1 MEKEINIAE
10 ILKDCP
16 KGTKLYTTLYGEVTL
31 ESVTDIEHP
40 IEVMTK
46 GGTMHFM
53 RDGRYDEYGECI
65 LFPSKDQRNW
75 SRFEPIVP
83 VSYFI
88 GDYGKIWVKKGE
100 DTEEDIERKEFGNDF
115 ATFEQAEYAAKEVK
129 KLLLSFRKEAE

>member
-75 SRFEPIVP
+75 SRFEPDTLVF
-83 VSYFI
+83 YFI
-88 GDYGKIWVKKGE
+88 DDCGNVCFQKREKTEKDVK
-100 DTEEDIERKEFGNDF
+100 RSEFGNEF
-115 ATFEQAEYAAKEVK
+115 ATREQAEYAAKKVK
-129 KLLLSFRKEAE
+129 ELLLSLRK